1 MFQDNIERYETRVD
15 VHKSLFKTTIE
26 MLLRNVKY
34 IQNIV
39 REMEER
45 HDLDTLLYSIIKK
58 IQNVMLNANKLEYI
72 ISDLTI
78 DREQIIW
85 TKNI

>member
-15 VHKSLFKTTIE
+15 VHKSLLKTTIE

-45 HDLDTLLYSIIKK
+45 HDLDTLLYSVIKK
-58 IQNVMLNANKLEYI
+58 IQNVMLNANKVEYI
-72 ISDLTI
+72 ISDLSI
-78 DREQIIW
+78 NREQIIW